1 MRLDISPQGQ
11 VEPEGTATR
20 SGCPATGE
28 RGQRARPRV
37 PGAQGTV
44 LTQSHPV
51 ARAAGPRGEGRRPR
65 PAASR
70 RRGAGPRGAAPH
82 LQCGSYPTRAG
93 GCSRC
98 AAAPPPP
105 RRCAAWLRAPRANL
119 KDSFSAQVRASP
131 ARVPQ
136 AAAALGLLLAVARG
150 PWAGTV
156 RAGCAAALPR
166 GTDTQETPPGRRI
179 PPAPLERSPRCTPGA
194 VGCPASPRIRG
205 CLGRRCGADATAVC

>member
-1 MRLDISPQGQ
+1 MRLDISPQGR
-11 VEPEGTATR
+11 VEPEGTASR
-20 SGCPATGE
+20 SATCE

-37 PGAQGTV
+37 PGAQGRV
-44 LTQSHPV
+44 LTRSHPV
-51 ARAAGPRGEGRRPR
+51 ARAAGPGGGRCDAGGELR

-82 LQCGSYPTRAG
+82 LQCGSYPARAG

-98 AAAPPPP
+98 AAPPPP

-119 KDSFSAQVRASP
+119 KDSLSAQVRASP
-131 ARVPQ
+131 ATVRQ

-156 RAGCAAALPR
+156 GAGCAAALPR
-166 GTDTQETPPGRRI
+166 GTVLKRRRLAGASRPLPQSARRGARRETLAARLVL
-179 PPAPLERSPRCTPGA
+179 APED
-194 VGCPASPRIRG
+194 V
-205 CLGRRCGADATAVC
+205 